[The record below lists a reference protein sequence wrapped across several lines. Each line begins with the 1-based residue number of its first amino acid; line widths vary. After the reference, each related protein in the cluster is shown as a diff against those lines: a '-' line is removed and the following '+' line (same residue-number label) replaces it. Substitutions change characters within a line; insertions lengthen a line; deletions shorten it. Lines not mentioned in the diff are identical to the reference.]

1 MAILLIRN
9 RIMPQS
15 RNLLIRRSV
24 TYKNFFT
31 RLITTLLLL
40 PLVLVVTYE
49 GGLWFISFVSLTI
62 GIAIFEWSRLCGE
75 KSLIINICYSL
86 IGPIISVIYFYWG
99 FEIALVS
106 IIIFALICGFTN
118 SRLFYSRLWLS
129 FGICYLCLPMI
140 CIIKLRMNNFF
151 GLEYVLFLF
160 IMVWMTDIGAYFVGS
175 LFGGPKLVPSISPQK
190 TWSGAF
196 GGLLFSLVSAII
208 LYNILENKTS
218 QTLLFLAVILSIVAQ
233 IGDLFES
240 WVKRRFNKKDSGSII
255 PGHGGILDRIDGL
268 LTSAPI
274 MLLITLLLRDIAFL

>member
-1 MAILLIRN
+1 
-9 RIMPQS
+9 MPQS

-140 CIIKLRMNNFF
+140 CIIKLRMN
-151 GLEYVLFLF
+151 
-160 IMVWMTDIGAYFVGS
+160 
-175 LFGGPKLVPSISPQK
+175 KIS
-190 TWSGAF
+190 
-196 GGLLFSLVSAII
+196 
-208 LYNILENKTS
+208 
-218 QTLLFLAVILSIVAQ
+218 
-233 IGDLFES
+233 
-240 WVKRRFNKKDSGSII
+240 R
-255 PGHGGILDRIDGL
+255 
-268 LTSAPI
+268 
-274 MLLITLLLRDIAFL
+274 LLILQ